1 MTSANNL
8 VRVLEN
14 VEGAVACELLGALTA
29 TDFRRPHKSG
39 AGTQAAYDV
48 ARGTIASWG
57 EDRIPAPDIE
67 AARRLIASGAL
78 VRAAEEAI
86 GAPILV

>member
-1 MTSANNL
+1 
-8 VRVLEN
+8 VRVLDN
-14 VEGAVACELLGALTA
+14 VEGAIACELLGALTA
-29 TDFRRPHKSG
+29 TDFRRPDKSG

-48 ARGTIASWG
+48 ARETIAPWT

-67 AARRLIASGAL
+67 AARALIRSGAL

-86 GAPILV
+86 GTPILV